1 MAFSADERKQLTQ
14 IKGVGDTVVDRL
26 EQIGIDN
33 LATLAEAETD
43 VVVDMVADMLGSS
56 CWRNVLARRAI
67 DSAIHFAKQTQS

>member
-1 MAFSADERKQLTQ
+1 MAFSADERNQLTQ

-56 CWRNVLARRAI
+56 CWRNALARRAI